1 MLPIPSLALLGGASA
16 SVARVIMAE
25 ADAGNKRRRSGRLS
39 GQPPEQALN
48 IDLER
53 RTSRNSVASS
63 VNPPTGQQPH
73 GRSASAGAQH
83 AKGQHKGKEP
93 LEAFVSVLDTY
104 CGPQSDG
111 DVLDA
116 AQSVAEL
123 WQLKEKE
130 ARAALQKVVGPL
142 LEREQQLADRAAAIA
157 ALKQARR
164 DKFVQHGPR
173 VSCDKLCGAEPQG
186 LMHACMHPCK
196 QPAHL
201 SRPQPL
207 ARAAVLCCQH

>member
-1 MLPIPSLALLGGASA
+1 
-16 SVARVIMAE
+16 MAE

-53 RTSRNSVASS
+53 RTSRNIVASS

-73 GRSASAGAQH
+73 GRSASAGAQQ

-123 WQLKEKE
+123 WQLQEKE

-164 DKFVQHGPR
+164 DKLVQHGPR
-173 VSCDKLCGAEPQG
+173 VSCNTLCGAEPRG
-186 LMHACMHPCK
+186 LMHACIHASSLHTSDVLNPLHAQQYCAVSTSPMHM
-196 QPAHL
+196 AL
-201 SRPQPL
+201 Y
-207 ARAAVLCCQH
+207 CQH